1 MIYFPLFADSQS
13 GTGTTKTKANI
24 LKISTKD
31 EGVQIYGQVYKYSKN
46 TRAWKKVVVI
56 LKDFVLYELGGLD
69 DTVAKLSTVIL
80 GYKLEPDFKVN
91 AMNFHNFIC
100 FPYHPALTNS
110 M

>member
-1 MIYFPLFADSQS
+1 M
-13 GTGTTKTKANI
+13 
-24 LKISTKD
+24 KISTKD
-31 EGVQIYGQVYKYSKN
+31 EGIQIYGQVYKYSKN

-56 LKDFVLYELGGLD
+56 LKDSVLYELGGLD

-91 AMNFHNFIC
+91 AMDFQNYLIC
-100 FPYHPALTNS
+100 SPKHPVLTNS